1 MKRFLI
7 LAAAVLF
14 SAGLLNA
21 QTLGKDARY
30 CNPLP
35 MEVGQ
40 KSDTSTISFEEIL
53 GVRVR
58 AEE

>member
-1 MKRFLI
+1 M
-7 LAAAVLF
+7 
-14 SAGLLNA
+14 SGTPNWGS
-21 QTLGKDARY
+21 TLDIV
-30 CNPLP
+30 P